1 MESSLSVC
9 ANLSFNF
16 SSYSMPNASIMAATL
31 STQWRGYP
39 RIWLCFFLF
48 FSLQPVLRQNR
59 ETRVSFADPRY
70 KWIRLISRLCFFVG
84 LASLLLPRT
93 FALDRLL
100 SKDFSIG
107 SPSPLSDVLI
117 SSLKWFLEREM
128 ASERDS
134 KISSISSCRLRRPIF
149 DALYRGDIPRA
160 TRARKLIC

>member
-1 MESSLSVC
+1 MQIFL
-9 ANLSFNF
+9 LTL
-16 SSYSMPNASIMAATL
+16 AATVCL
-31 STQWRGYP
+31 TRVL
-39 RIWLCFFLF
+39 WLRHSQRSGGDIHEFDCVSFCSFRC
-48 FSLQPVLRQNR
+48 SQCYDKIG